1 METPTYTYDD
11 DEEDEFEDEY
21 LILKP
26 SEWFPKLVSLQAD
39 LIYNSLMVLFRPIIS
54 LFSFAYE
61 SYHQAEKAKVTVE
74 SAVQNAPSTITHG
87 AVILFKKLGFGVLG
101 AAYVCMV
108 MFMLLIL
115 ATIVGI
121 AAVRHW
127 LEEPVVVREMLHF
140 DYTQAN
146 PKAVFVFGGSGS
158 LQGLAAGSGIN
169 YFKTISR
176 NKRMPVGV
184 PVGHTYTVSLELLMP
199 ESDFNRAIG
208 VFQMTAEVLSDDGD
222 VIAKLSQPCMLRFRS
237 LPIRLTRTFLMG
249 VPLILGISGETQKI
263 TVQILRHKEATYP
276 RTRAIRITFSP
287 RAGTSYLPQLYEAD
301 IILNSQLP
309 WTRQLVH
316 GWRWTLYVWASFYFY
331 VMFLIT
337 YVTCCRPHLSPVKM
351 ITTVVN
357 VANHAIRY
365 GSTSDHVQRDTK
377 VPRRRPLRVPK
388 PATTTRSKDDFDQNE
403 DISELLSKW
412 RRSRTK
418 RKAIYLQTDMPS
430 ETVGTSSAPST
441 ISMST
446 RDDDSTV
453 ATEEDVGDSESV
465 CT

>member
-1 METPTYTYDD
+1 MDQKCCA
-11 DEEDEFEDEY
+11 
-21 LILKP
+21 I
-26 SEWFPKLVSLQAD
+26 
-39 LIYNSLMVLFRPIIS
+39 NSFIDS
-54 LFSFAYE
+54 
-61 SYHQAEKAKVTVE
+61 H
-74 SAVQNAPSTITHG
+74 
-87 AVILFKKLGFGVLG
+87 
-101 AAYVCMV
+101 C
-108 MFMLLIL
+108 LLL
-115 ATIVGI
+115 
-121 AAVRHW
+121 
-127 LEEPVVVREMLHF
+127 
-140 DYTQAN
+140 N
-146 PKAVFVFGGSGS
+146 
-158 LQGLAAGSGIN
+158 
-169 YFKTISR
+169 
-176 NKRMPVGV
+176 
-184 PVGHTYTVSLELLMP
+184 
-199 ESDFNRAIG
+199 
-208 VFQMTAEVLSDDGD
+208 QMTAEVLSADGD

-263 TVQILRHKEATYP
+263 TVQILRHKEVTYP
-276 RTRAIRITFSP
+276 RTRAIRITLSP

-301 IILNSQLP
+301 IVLNSQLP

-365 GSTSDHVQRDTK
+365 GSTSDHVQSDRGASTE
-377 VPRRRPLRVPK
+377 VPRQRPLRAPK
-388 PATTTRSKDDFDQNE
+388 PATTTSKDDFDQNE